1 MDSPKDWM
9 REYPHHLE
17 DSVILQA
24 TPESLFSF
32 LDDHRNLGAHM
43 SGGKSAMLG
52 MGGMTLKLDGQRGKK
67 MGAHIVM
74 TGSAFGFKL
83 FIDEIVSE
91 RQVSVRK
98 SWETLRSEIVVIG
111 HYRLGFLLAAEKN
124 GTRVTVQIDYE
135 NSATHPIL
143 SFLGGKLYAK
153 WCVRQMLSAVTSK
166 FAASE

>member
-67 MGAHIVM
+67 VGAHIVM
-74 TGSAFGFKL
+74 TGSAFGSNFLSTKL
-83 FIDEIVSE
+83 F
-91 RQVSVRK
+91 RSVK
-98 SWETLRSEIVVIG
+98 
-111 HYRLGFLLAAEKN
+111 
-124 GTRVTVQIDYE
+124 
-135 NSATHPIL
+135 
-143 SFLGGKLYAK
+143 
-153 WCVRQMLSAVTSK
+153 
-166 FAASE
+166 